1 MEDMYVTFYVHHSVQ
16 ELVDTVELL
25 RANADERF
33 ADLCVKLEY
42 VLTHLVLRQE
52 WLQFLVRDAPVEHHS
67 EHHRHCWDPFSHG
80 TCLYVLPL
88 CRLHCIRMSRC
99 GSILKQ
105 RSIVFCPLRLRLSGG
120 LPISSRPIWRR
131 ELHTSSIPPGTA
143 CHVNGA
149 ACVGAMSLTVLRVCM
164 CWFTVCSETRAQVKA
179 ALDAGDTDRRA
190 FAAFARTVYSQLEI
204 EQLPAFRQSPQ
215 FQRVMSETVQHC
227 RSVRILFLRWL
238 HPYLTLDA
246 YGLCDMYGVLQ
257 PAPPDVLEGDE
268 RWRNLTLAFP
278 GRTKTNMGINPRFPL
293 PYHSS

>member
-1 MEDMYVTFYVHHSVQ
+1 MRFYL
-16 ELVDTVELL
+16 EAEEYRILPTAVEAKR
-25 RANADERF
+25 RAANIF
-33 ADLCVKLEY
+33 ATYLEEGAPHQLNTSRYCV
-42 VLTHLVLRQE
+42 
-52 WLQFLVRDAPVEHHS
+52 P
-67 EHHRHCWDPFSHG
+67 
-80 TCLYVLPL
+80 CLW
-88 CRLHCIRMSRC
+88 
-99 GSILKQ
+99 
-105 RSIVFCPLRLRLSGG
+105 GG
-120 LPISSRPIWRR
+120 I
-131 ELHTSSIPPGTA
+131 
-143 CHVNGA
+143 C
-149 ACVGAMSLTVLRVCM
+149 GAMSLTVLRVCM
-164 CWFTVCSETRAQVKA
+164 CWFIFCSETRAQVKA
-179 ALDAGDTDRRA
+179 ALDAGDADRRA

-278 GRTKTNMGINPRFPL
+278 GRTKTNMGINPRFPV